1 MLVIEYLEQNSMSKL
16 YFRYSAMDAGK
27 TLDLLKVAYNYEDRG
42 QKTLIITSS
51 VDRRAGDN
59 KVKSRIGIDREA
71 ISTSIYDNLYKIIE
85 LEKNRSKISCILI
98 DEVHFFSE
106 EQIEQLS
113 DVVDYL
119 NIPVICYGLRTDYR
133 GKPFPTAAKLLAIAD
148 TLEEVKTICH
158 CGRKA
163 NFNMLISNG
172 IAIKQGESIVVDDD
186 KLKLIDTKYVSVCR
200 KHWKE
205 GIWK

>member
-1 MLVIEYLEQNSMSKL
+1 MSKL

-42 QKTLIITSS
+42 QHTLVITSAI
-51 VDRRAGDN
+51 DRRAGDN
-59 KVKSRIGIDREA
+59 RVRSRIGFDKEA
-71 ISTSIYDNLYKIIE
+71 ISTTLNNNLFSIIE
-85 LEKNRSKISCILI
+85 KELLKQKIACILI
-98 DEVHFFSE
+98 DEVHFFSS
-106 EQIEQLS
+106 EQIQQLS

-119 NIPVICYGLRTDYR
+119 RVPVICYGLRTDYR
-133 GKPFPTAAKLLAIAD
+133 GQAFPSASTLLAIAD

-163 NFNMLISNG
+163 NFNMLVRNG
-172 IAIKQGESIVVDDD
+172 VAIKEGSQVVVDDD
-186 KLKLIDTKYVSVCR
+186 KLKQIDTKYVSVCR
-200 KHWKE
+200 LHWKE

>member
-1 MLVIEYLEQNSMSKL
+1 MAKL

-42 QKTLIITSS
+42 QHTLVITSA

-59 KVKSRIGIDREA
+59 KVKSRIGFDKEA
-71 ISTSIYDNLYKIIE
+71 ISTTVNDNLFNLIKAQNELQKIACV
-85 LEKNRSKISCILI
+85 LV
-98 DEVHFFSE
+98 DEIHFFSS
-106 EQIEQLS
+106 EQIGQLS

-119 NIPVICYGLRTDYR
+119 NIPVICYGLRSDYR
-133 GKPFPTAAKLLAIAD
+133 GQPFPSASLLLAIAD

-163 NFNMLISNG
+163 NFNMLVRNG
-172 IAIKQGESIVVDDD
+172 IAIKEGSQVVVDDD
-186 KLKLIDTKYVSVCR
+186 KLKQIDTKYVSVCR
-200 KHWKE
+200 FHWKE
-205 GIWK
+205 GKYK

>member
-1 MLVIEYLEQNSMSKL
+1 MAKL

-59 KVKSRIGIDREA
+59 KVKSRIGINREA
-71 ISTSIYDNLYKIIE
+71 ISTNAADNLQD
-85 LEKNRSKISCILI
+85 LI
-98 DEVHFFSE
+98 KAQLITQHIACVLVDEVHFFTPK
-106 EQIEQLS
+106 QIYELS
-113 DVVDYL
+113 DVADYL
-119 NIPVICYGLRTDYR
+119 KIPVICYGLRSDYR
-133 GKPFPTAAKLLAIAD
+133 GQPFPAAALLLAIAD

-163 NFNMLISNG
+163 NFNMLIQNG
-172 IAIKQGESIVVDDD
+172 VVIKKGNPIIVDDD
-186 KLKLIDTKYVSVCR
+186 SLKKVDTRYTSVCR
-200 KHWKE
+200 LHWKE
-205 GIWK
+205 GKYI

>member
-1 MLVIEYLEQNSMSKL
+1 MAKL

-59 KVKSRIGIDREA
+59 KVKSRIGINREA
-71 ISTSIYDNLYKIIE
+71 ISTNAADNLE
-85 LEKNRSKISCILI
+85 DLI
-98 DEVHFFSE
+98 KAQLITQHIACVLVDEVHFFTPK
-106 EQIEQLS
+106 QIYELS
-113 DVVDYL
+113 DVADYL
-119 NIPVICYGLRTDYR
+119 KIPVICYGLRSDYR
-133 GKPFPTAAKLLAIAD
+133 GQPFPAAALLLAIAD

-163 NFNMLISNG
+163 NFNMLIQNG
-172 IAIKQGESIVVDDD
+172 IVIKEGNPIIVDDD
-186 KLKLIDTKYVSVCR
+186 YLKKVDTRYTSVCR
-200 KHWKE
+200 LHWKE
-205 GIWK
+205 GKYI